1 MLPLAV
7 KKNKFGQRVADISVT
22 EHYRQ
27 IEEEVLEAHENAVI
41 SDHELKKTQEH
52 KDTFNSTSALVIYK
66 ARQAESKN
74 KIQLY
79 KKFEAEELADIITA
93 CITRLEIIGYDA
105 EKRDKLYKAVNDKNR
120 KRGYLEE

>member
-7 KKNKFGQRVADISVT
+7 KINKFGQRVADISVT
-22 EHYRQ
+22 EYYRQ

-41 SDHELKKTQEH
+41 SDHERKRVLEY
-52 KDTFNSTSALVIYK
+52 KDSFTRISDLTFC
-66 ARQAESKN
+66 RQT
-74 KIQLY
+74 
-79 KKFEAEELADIITA
+79 EAEELVDIITA

>member
-1 MLPLAV
+1 MMLPLAV

-27 IEEEVLEAHENAVI
+27 IEEEVLEAHENAAI
-41 SDHELKKTQEH
+41 SDHEGKKASEY
-52 KDTFNSTSALVIYK
+52 KDSLNRISDLMLY
-66 ARQAESKN
+66 RQ
-74 KIQLY
+74 L
-79 KKFEAEELADIITA
+79 EAEELVDIITT